1 MPVISFAHIDSAMD
15 MPNLLD
21 VQREAFAALL
31 ETGVEEGSGR
41 DFGLERVFNEIFPST
56 DTKKNFILEF
66 VAYALGDPK
75 YSVEE
80 CMERDMRYGAPLK
93 ATLRLVINEDVG
105 GEKRPRDILEKEVYL
120 GDLPLL
126 TEQGTF
132 VINGAE
138 RVIVSQLHR
147 SPGVFF
153 SHDKSKTHASGRLLY
168 SARVIPARGSW
179 LDFEFDTRDI

>member
-1 MPVISFAHIDSAMD
+1 MAKTKIHTSQVTADSKLAQAQANGDGSVMSFAHLGKAVD

-21 VQREAFAALL
+21 VQIKAFEALL
-31 ETGVEEGSGR
+31 EKADDEGVG
-41 DFGLERVFNEIFPST
+41 DFGLERVFLEIFPST
-56 DTKKNFILEF
+56 DTKENFLLDF
-66 VAYALGDPK
+66 VSYALGEPK

-80 CMERDMRYGAPLK
+80 CMERDMTYGAPLK

-120 GDLPLL
+120 GELPLL

-138 RVIVSQLHR
+138 
-147 SPGVFF
+147 
-153 SHDKSKTHASGRLLY
+153 
-168 SARVIPARGSW
+168 
-179 LDFEFDTRDI
+179 